1 MANAKEKET
10 LKDVEGLVTPEPE
23 AGVDAGASDETNNQ
37 AKITAE
43 KPEDKQGK
51 KPTAKPEDGAKEA
64 TEKEAPSPKKDERVD
79 YVLPR
84 YILSND
90 KYVTVT
96 HNGVNYQIET
106 GKSVK
111 VPKGVKEILEDAVA
125 RKMQAQGEEEKL
137 VEEAMKL

>member
-1 MANAKEKET
+1 MANKKNDAVNPEFQ
-10 LKDVEGLVTPEPE
+10 GLVSPEPE
-23 AGVDAGASDETNNQ
+23 GEPSAGAEGLDGNNSQAESTATKPEEKKEDVKKKTKEETNE
-37 AKITAE
+37 TSSLE
-43 KPEDKQGK
+43 
-51 KPTAKPEDGAKEA
+51 
-64 TEKEAPSPKKDERVD
+64 KKDDRVD

-90 KYVTVT
+90 KYITVT

-111 VPKGVKEILEDAVA
+111 VPKGVKEILDDAIE

-137 VEEAMKL
+137 IEKAVQL